1 MINMEYLSKE
11 RYDEIA
17 AELHNLINVEYP
29 RIKDE
34 LSEARAQG
42 DLSENFEYRAARRA
56 QGKAISRIRFLQK
69 VLQHSRVIDRNA
81 LPKDRISLLS
91 KVEFTHLGTNRKMT
105 CTIVSHH
112 EMDLEKGKLSCNS
125 PVGVALMGRKAGEI
139 VDVDAPAGKFQIR
152 IEKVEVNAE

>member
-1 MINMEYLSKE
+1 MSKE
-11 RYDEIA
+11 RYYEIA

-69 VLQHSRVIDRNA
+69 VLQHSRVIDRSA

-112 EMDLEKGKLSCNS
+112 EMNLEKGKLSCNS

>member
-69 VLQHSRVIDRNA
+69 VLQHSRVIDRSA

-91 KVEFTHLGTNRKMT
+91 KVEFTHLGNGRTMT
-105 CTIVSHH
+105 YTIVSHH
-112 EMDLEKGKLSCNS
+112 EMDLEHGKLSCNS
-125 PVGVALMGRKAGEI
+125 PIGIALMGRKAGET
-139 VDVDAPAGKFQIR
+139 VDVNAPAGKFQIR
-152 IEKVEVNAE
+152 IDSVTIE

>member
-1 MINMEYLSKE
+1 MDYLSKE

-69 VLQHSRVIDRNA
+69 VLQHSRVIDRSA

-139 VDVDAPAGKFQIR
+139 VDGDAPAGKFEIR
-152 IEKVEVNAE
+152 IEKVEVDAE

>member
-1 MINMEYLSKE
+1 MSKE

-69 VLQHSRVIDRNA
+69 VLQHSRVIDRSA

-112 EMDLEKGKLSCNS
+112 EMNLE
-125 PVGVALMGRKAGEI
+125 
-139 VDVDAPAGKFQIR
+139 AGKMSIKESKYDFKSMLTNI
-152 IEKVEVNAE
+152 ISITYIKSNDKNIDFYKK

>member
-1 MINMEYLSKE
+1 MDYLSKE

-69 VLQHSRVIDRNA
+69 VLQHSRVIDRSA

-125 PVGVALMGRKAGEI
+125 PVGVALMCRKAGEI